1 MIGRRIECGAR
12 CALVALCALGVLA
25 GCAGNKACTKP
36 NVYSSSSAGPP
47 LRVPPDLSQPPE
59 NDTFEVPPG
68 PATSSAP
75 PCGHYPPKVTER
87 TAQTTP
93 TQGRPATPAPAAA
106 APAAPP
112 AAPSGEATTP
122 ATAASSPPPE
132 APDVPTASPPPPA
145 PEAPAAAP
153 TAAPEPA
160 VGSALEGELREL
172 VLAWA
177 RSWSDGDF
185 ERYLSYY
192 AQDFDPP
199 GDLTLEE
206 WRTAR
211 QSRLEKHPTMTVAP
225 ETLTVVEAASERVV
239 VEFVQRSDLEGVAS
253 TLRKGLV
260 LVREND
266 AWRIQRELIVD
277 VLSDPR

>member
-1 MIGRRIECGAR
+1 MIGRRIERGVR
-12 CALVALCALGVLA
+12 CALVALCALGALA

-59 NDTFEVPPG
+59 NDSFEVPPG

-93 TQGRPATPAPAAA
+93 TQGRPATPTPAAA
-106 APAAPP
+106 APAAP

-132 APDVPTASPPPPA
+132 APDVPIESPQLPA

>member
-12 CALVALCALGVLA
+12 CALVALCVLGALA

-59 NDTFEVPPG
+59 NDSFEVPPG

-93 TQGRPATPAPAAA
+93 TQGRPATPTPAAA
-106 APAAPP
+106 APAAP

-132 APDVPTASPPPPA
+132 APDVPIESPQLPA

-192 AQDFDPP
+192 ARDFDPP